1 MTTDLCQA
9 SQSPA
14 SGLLWFVPALL
25 WFMWFVAILG
35 RDFAREWRTGGVS
48 RSDALVLCAWLLLPA
63 IFSAFGHYLP

>member
-1 MTTDLCQA
+1 MTDLCQA

-35 RDFAREWRTGGVS
+35 RNFAREWRTGGVPS
-48 RSDALVLCAWLLLPA
+48 SDALVLFAWLLLPA